1 VKMNEEKPR
10 KGCFEITANGEVV
23 ISMLNMQRP
32 FTVFTPL
39 SIIYYHDVFL
49 DNIKLQFSLPPP
61 THQQHKQTLKAL
73 DMDDVVKKI
82 IDVLEK

>member
-1 VKMNEEKPR
+1 MNEEKPR
-10 KGCFEITANGEVV
+10 KGCFEITANGQVV

-32 FTVFTPL
+32 FTVFTHQAL
-39 SIIYYHDVFL
+39 QYYYDVFL
-49 DNIKLQFSLPPP
+49 DNMLY
-61 THQQHKQTLKAL
+61 TCNAHQHKQTLKAL